1 MLPFAM
7 KRKQKRFLQMTL
19 LFMVALIFL
28 PNIGLWSL
36 YKDKHLV
43 KSPEPGEQ
51 QTFPLGLGDGQ
62 LYTWTDGLKRKDWH
76 NYQSIQKDAM
86 RTGKGEHGKPY
97 PLTEED
103 RDDSAYRENGFNIL
117 VSNNIALERSLPDI
131 RHPNCKHKVYLE
143 KLPNTSIIIPFHNEG
158 WTSLLRTIYSI
169 INRTPDILIA
179 EIILVDDFSDREHL
193 KEKLEE
199 YMARFAKVRIV
210 RTKKREGLIRTR
222 LLGAS
227 MAKGEV
233 LTFLDSHCEV
243 NVNWLPPLLNQI
255 ALNHKTIVC
264 PMIDVIDHNHFG
276 YEAQAGDAMRGAFDW
291 EMYYKRIPIPPE
303 LQRSDPSDPFESPVM
318 AGGLFAVDRKW
329 FWELGGYDPGLE
341 IWGGEQYEIS
351 FKVWMCGGGMF
362 DVPCSRVGH
371 IYRKYVPYKVPSGTS
386 LARNLKRVAE
396 TWMDEFA
403 EYVYQRRP
411 EYRHLSTGDIS
422 AQKELRK
429 HLKCKDFKW
438 FMAAVAWDVPKY
450 YPPVEPPPAAW
461 GEIRNVAANLCVDSK
476 HGATG
481 AELRLDVCVK
491 DGSER
496 TWSHEQGMKDRGH
509 NRDPKQCRV
518 KLKELRQAYQ
528 KTREANGC
536 SGSEPKTCRFYDEL
550 HAILG
555 GSATTTPAVLFDSFN
570 GDGGNMEAG
579 FGDKEDEEEEEVV
592 DSSQQASGETSFP
605 DSQELFLTLDLEPVP
620 PEPTQGCL
628 LDPAGGEGTSA
639 ACVSR
644 ITGSSPSQRLAKIRR
659 RKKRTR
665 DEMFSELMLCSHTDR
680 AQTNLWRQTIS
691 ECRKALND
699 QEERWQAEES
709 KWRAE
714 ERAEAERWRQRDE
727 RRQDS
732 MLRLLEDQTN
742 MLQRMVELQEGQ
754 QEHRPPLQPLCNQ
767 LPSSPSSIASSPRR

>member
-1 MLPFAM
+1 M

-19 LFMVALIFL
+19 LFVVTLIFL

-36 YKDKHLV
+36 YREKHLV
-43 KSPEPGEQ
+43 KSAELGEQ
-51 QTFPLGLGDGQ
+51 QMFPMGFGDGQ

-76 NYQSIQKDAM
+76 DYESIQKDAI
-86 RTGKGEHGKPY
+86 RTGKGEQGKPY

-103 RDDSAYRENGFNIL
+103 NDDAAYRENGFNIF

-158 WTSLLRTIYSI
+158 WTSLLRTIHSI

-193 KEKLEE
+193 KERLEE
-199 YMARFAKVRIV
+199 YMARFVKVRIV

-227 MAKGEV
+227 IAKGEV

-303 LQRSDPSDPFESPVM
+303 LQRADPSDPFESPVM
-318 AGGLFAVDRKW
+318 AGGLFAVNRMW
-329 FWELGGYDPGLE
+329 FWDLGGYDPGLE

-450 YPPVEPPPAAW
+450 FPPVEPSPASW

-476 HGATG
+476 HGGTG
-481 AELRLDVCVK
+481 TELRLDTCVK

-496 TWSHEQGMKDRGH
+496 TWSHEQLFTFGWREDIRPGEPLHTRKFCFDAVSHSSPVTLYDCHGMKGNQHWSYRKDKTLFH
-509 NRDPKQCRV
+509 PVSSSCIDCNPAEKKIFMNRCDPLSETQQWIFEHINMTVLEKINS
-518 KLKELRQAYQ
+518 
-528 KTREANGC
+528 KT
-536 SGSEPKTCRFYDEL
+536 
-550 HAILG
+550 
-555 GSATTTPAVLFDSFN
+555 
-570 GDGGNMEAG
+570 
-579 FGDKEDEEEEEVV
+579 
-592 DSSQQASGETSFP
+592 SS
-605 DSQELFLTLDLEPVP
+605 
-620 PEPTQGCL
+620 
-628 LDPAGGEGTSA
+628 
-639 ACVSR
+639 
-644 ITGSSPSQRLAKIRR
+644 
-659 RKKRTR
+659 
-665 DEMFSELMLCSHTDR
+665 
-680 AQTNLWRQTIS
+680 
-691 ECRKALND
+691 
-699 QEERWQAEES
+699 
-709 KWRAE
+709 
-714 ERAEAERWRQRDE
+714 
-727 RRQDS
+727 
-732 MLRLLEDQTN
+732 
-742 MLQRMVELQEGQ
+742 
-754 QEHRPPLQPLCNQ
+754 
-767 LPSSPSSIASSPRR
+767 